1 MQPIGNRLTLS
12 AAAHPPKQK
21 VRAMDC
27 SPSTPWTGTLESP
40 GRKPPVFDD
49 VSSSSLKVAVAGLS
63 ARQNAI
69 ANNIANIETPGY
81 QARKV
86 KFEEALSGAVANGR
100 SPSTVTPSVQ
110 NSLEPSR
117 LNGSNVN
124 LDEETLSHIDTTMR
138 YQLTL
143 RALDSKYGLIRD
155 AIKGA

>member
-1 MQPIGNRLTLS
+1 
-12 AAAHPPKQK
+12 
-21 VRAMDC
+21 
-27 SPSTPWTGTLESP
+27 
-40 GRKPPVFDD
+40 VFDD
-49 VSSSSLKVAVAGLS
+49 LSTSSLRVAVAGLA
-63 ARQNAI
+63 ARQSAI

-86 KFEEALSGAVANGR
+86 EFEQALHNAVEHGDSPAGV
-100 SPSTVTPSVQ
+100 SPSTVS
-110 NSLEPSR
+110 SLEPTR

-143 RALDSKYGLIRD
+143 RAMDTKYSMLRD

>member
-1 MQPIGNRLTLS
+1 M
-12 AAAHPPKQK
+12 
-21 VRAMDC
+21 
-27 SPSTPWTGTLESP
+27 
-40 GRKPPVFDD
+40 FDD
-49 VSSSSLKVAVAGLS
+49 VSTSSLRVAVAGLS

-86 KFEEALSGAVANGR
+86 KFEEALSGAVASGR

-110 NSLEPSR
+110 NSLEPTR

-138 YQLTL
+138 YQLAI
-143 RALDSKYGLIRD
+143 RALDGKYGLIRE

>member
-1 MQPIGNRLTLS
+1 
-12 AAAHPPKQK
+12 
-21 VRAMDC
+21 
-27 SPSTPWTGTLESP
+27 
-40 GRKPPVFDD
+40 VFDD
-49 VSSSSLKVAVAGLS
+49 LSSASLRVAVAGLS

-86 KFEEALSGAVANGR
+86 EFEGALSNAIEHGQSPTSVA
-100 SPSTVTPSVQ
+100 PTVQ
-110 NSLEPSR
+110 NSLEPTR

-143 RALDSKYGLIRD
+143 RALDSKYSMIRD
-155 AIKGA
+155 AIKG

>member
-1 MQPIGNRLTLS
+1 M
-12 AAAHPPKQK
+12 
-21 VRAMDC
+21 
-27 SPSTPWTGTLESP
+27 
-40 GRKPPVFDD
+40 FDD
-49 VSSSSLKVAVAGLS
+49 LSSSALRVAVAGLS
-63 ARQNAI
+63 ARQTAI

-86 KFEEALSGAVANGR
+86 KFEEALTSAVKNGR
-100 SPSTVTPSVQ
+100 APSSVTPGVQ
-110 NSLEPSR
+110 TSLEPTR

-143 RALDSKYGLIRD
+143 RAMDSKYGMLRD

>member
-1 MQPIGNRLTLS
+1 M
-12 AAAHPPKQK
+12 
-21 VRAMDC
+21 
-27 SPSTPWTGTLESP
+27 
-40 GRKPPVFDD
+40 FDD
-49 VSSSSLKVAVAGLS
+49 VSSSSLRVAVAGLS

-86 KFEEALSGAVANGR
+86 KFEEALSSAVAHGQ
-100 SPSTVTPSVQ
+100 SPSTVSPSVQ
-110 NSLEPSR
+110 NSLEPTR
-117 LNGSNVN
+117 INGNNVN

-143 RALDSKYGLIRD
+143 RAMDSKYSMLRD

>member
-1 MQPIGNRLTLS
+1 
-12 AAAHPPKQK
+12 
-21 VRAMDC
+21 
-27 SPSTPWTGTLESP
+27 
-40 GRKPPVFDD
+40 VFDD
-49 VSSSSLKVAVAGLS
+49 ISSSALRVSVAGLS
-63 ARQNAI
+63 ARQSAI
-69 ANNIANIETPGY
+69 ADNIANIETPGY

-86 KFEEALSGAVANGR
+86 KFEEALSSAVAHGR
-100 SPSTVTPSVQ
+100 SPATVLPTVAS
-110 NSLEPSR
+110 SLEPTR

>member
-1 MQPIGNRLTLS
+1 MRATHRQPIATQRIGR
-12 AAAHPPKQK
+12 
-21 VRAMDC
+21 RAE
-27 SPSTPWTGTLESP
+27 SESTSNGLLGPIAKDRHLLREKGTA
-40 GRKPPVFDD
+40 VFDD
-49 VSSSSLKVAVAGLS
+49 VASSSLRVAVAGLS

-69 ANNIANIETPGY
+69 ANNISNIETPGY

-86 KFEEALSGAVANGR
+86 KFEEALSSAVAQGR
-100 SPSTVTPSVQ
+100 SPSTVSPSVQ
-110 NSLEPSR
+110 NSLEPTR

-143 RALDSKYGLIRD
+143 RALDSKYGLLRD

>member
-1 MQPIGNRLTLS
+1 
-12 AAAHPPKQK
+12 
-21 VRAMDC
+21 
-27 SPSTPWTGTLESP
+27 
-40 GRKPPVFDD
+40 VFDD
-49 VSSSSLKVAVAGLS
+49 VSASSLRVAVAGLS
-63 ARQNAI
+63 ARNTAI

-86 KFEEALSGAVANGR
+86 TFEEALRGAVAQGK
-100 SPSTVTPSVQ
+100 SPAGVAPSTQ
-110 NSLEPSR
+110 NSLEPTR

-143 RALDSKYGLIRD
+143 RALDSKYGMLRD